1 MKRIEAKEMPLRREI
16 MLNYEGMALFLVMIL
31 QVIGSIYICIKNK
44 YDFEIFME
52 MYMQMRWYYLFPP
65 VGIVLSWIAEQY
77 FLFVRYIFMTKGKRY
92 DGKIVKRIMV
102 KSDSGRLMK
111 DRILVIEYD
120 NGKRFK
126 TPRYS
131 VYEGYR
137 LWGDRCSVYV
147 LFGMRYATDYETRSM
162 EEIYN
167 YKHSK
172 K

>member
-1 MKRIEAKEMPLRREI
+1 MKRMKPEEMPLLRELTLTQWGI
-16 MLNYEGMALFLVMIL
+16 PLFVGWVMHTIAIFVTIFKHGNIIEGFTETYLENISIKWYILF
-31 QVIGSIYICIKNK
+31 
-44 YDFEIFME
+44 F
-52 MYMQMRWYYLFPP
+52 P

-92 DGKIVKRIMV
+92 DGKIVKKITV

-137 LWGDRCSVYV
+137 LWGDRCSV
-147 LFGMRYATDYETRSM
+147 
-162 EEIYN
+162 
-167 YKHSK
+167 
-172 K
+172 